1 MKRSAKLSS
10 LSRQTL
16 CQALVSLALSVAIVC
31 WVPMAVLSG
40 DSHPGGMSVPVAVGA
55 LALALCALT
64 TGYVLLLESLRLARM
79 AKSEARYE
87 WERSI
92 RPRL

>member
-40 DSHPGGMSVPVAVGA
+40 DSHPGMPVPVAVGA